1 MRKFLTAACIA
12 ALAAFGPI
20 NSARAASV
28 DVDVDITLPSF
39 LILYCYDNI
48 AINIDPADLGTALG
62 ATNDSGVSVSGAGG
76 PSGGYTSA
84 AGTITAD
91 MNIAADAGTT
101 LTPTVDLVLQDTCGV
116 RAIASGGTATIT
128 VPSFEATLEASGGAG
143 NGAIGVTSVTTSDS
157 GANGLSITGGLGTLN
172 TFDVTMSLNL
182 ATVIAA
188 DTFSDTDGS
197 GVEFVIDVQTP

>member
-1 MRKFLTAACIA
+1 MRKLLTAACIA
-12 ALAAFGPI
+12 ALTAFGPI
-20 NSARAASV
+20 NSAKAASV

-62 ATNDSGVSVSGAGG
+62 ATNDSGVSISGAAG

-91 MNIAADAGTT
+91 MDIGSATTT
-101 LTPTVDLVLQDTCGV
+101 LTQTVDLVLQDTCGV

-128 VPSFEATLEASGGAG
+128 VPSNASTLEGGVGAG
-143 NGAIGVTSVTTSDS
+143 TIGVTSVTTSDS
-157 GANGLSITGGLGTLN
+157 GAGGLSITGGLGTLN

-182 ATVIAA
+182 SNVIQAGTFA
-188 DTFSDTDGS
+188 DTDEG
-197 GVEFVIDVQTP
+197 GVEFVVNVVTP